1 MKLILDGMQQM
12 MEGPYSGTFDED
24 FFSDLVQCFDKFD
37 PLLMEAQDK
46 AYAGMMEYAAA
57 GGQRFDEWVPCQEI
71 EDQGLV
77 NLQSVSRLHKCLQ
90 RSDIFLWCRHKRM
103 LTILGSNST
112 ALCRR

>member
-1 MKLILDGMQQM
+1 MKLVLDGMQQM

-57 GGQRFDEWVPCQEI
+57 GGQRFDEWVSCQEI
-71 EDQGLV
+71 DDQGLV
-77 NLQSVSRLHKCLQ
+77 SLQSEP
-90 RSDIFLWCRHKRM
+90 
-103 LTILGSNST
+103 
-112 ALCRR
+112 